1 MEFLDQKYEDVL
13 LQLRL
18 ANERHM
24 QQSRK
29 LKELDSA
36 LESERKKNEEATAT
50 SKVWRSIFV
59 ENVWKYLEY
68 L

>member
-50 SKVWRSIFV
+50 FESMA
-59 ENVWKYLEY
+59 
-68 L
+68 